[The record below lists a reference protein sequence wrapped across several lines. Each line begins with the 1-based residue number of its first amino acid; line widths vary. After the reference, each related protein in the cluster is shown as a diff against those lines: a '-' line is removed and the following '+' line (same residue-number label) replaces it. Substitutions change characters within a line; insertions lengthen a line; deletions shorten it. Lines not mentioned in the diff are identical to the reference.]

1 MLVNITL
8 LLFASMMLWAA
19 ASDIRYY
26 ILSNK
31 LCLAVALLYPIF
43 IATLYFNGT
52 PLTIT
57 YVGYSVGISFVI
69 FIALVALFALGLLG
83 GGDVKFIPVVIL
95 WAGPTHSI
103 QFLLITAISGGV
115 ISMIFL
121 SIFYI
126 KSLNA
131 TKSSEKINFSVPMST
146 ISKNEENNIPYGVA
160 ISIGGLYVAFE
171 IYKALN

>member
-1 MLVNITL
+1 MLVNLTL
-8 LLFASMMLWAA
+8 LLFAFMMLWAA
-19 ASDIRYY
+19 LSDIKYY

-52 PLTIT
+52 PLSSAYI
-57 YVGYSVGISFVI
+57 GYSIGIAFVL
-69 FIALVALFALGLLG
+69 FIALAVLFALGLLG
-83 GGDVKFIPVVIL
+83 GGDVKFIPAVIL
-95 WAGPTHSI
+95 WAGPTHSLK
-103 QFLLITAISGGV
+103 FLLITALSGGV
-115 ISMIFL
+115 ISMIYL
-121 SIFYI
+121 SLFYI

-131 TKSSEKINFSVPMST
+131 TKSSEKINFSVSMST
-146 ISKNEENNIPYGVA
+146 VSKNEENKIPYGVA